1 MKTQA
6 VKPIKFQLQKET
18 IKHIEKS
25 TGCSIEELKTL
36 SFNETKELMIK
47 RGAIK
52 KPNVIK
58 NWFADKYKQFGERLG
73 LLKKEYNFY
82 THVD

>member
-1 MKTQA
+1 MRTQ
-6 VKPIKFQLQKET
+6 PIKYQLSEQT
-18 IKHIEKS
+18 IKNIEKS
-25 TGCSIEELKTL
+25 TKCSINELRTL
-36 SFNETKELMIK
+36 SFDETQKLMQE
-47 RGAIK
+47 RGVIK

-58 NWFADKYKQFGERLG
+58 IWFAEKYKQFGEKLG

>member
-1 MKTQA
+1 MKLSA
-6 VKPIKFQLQKET
+6 IKYQLSEQT
-18 IKHIEKS
+18 IKNIEKS
-25 TGCSIEELKTL
+25 TKCSINELRNLSFDNTKTL
-36 SFNETKELMIK
+36 MQE

-58 NWFADKYKQFGERLG
+58 NWFADKYKHLGERLG
-73 LLKKEYNFY
+73 LLKKEYNIY

>member
-1 MKTQA
+1 MKVQ
-6 VKPIKFQLQKET
+6 PLKFQLSKET
-18 IKHIEKS
+18 IRHIEKS
-25 TGCSIEELKTL
+25 TKCSINELKTL
-36 SFNETKELMIK
+36 SFDNTKILMEK

-52 KPNVIK
+52 KPNKIK
-58 NWFADKYKQFGERLG
+58 QWFVDKYKQFGEKLG

>member
-1 MKTQA
+1 MRTQ
-6 VKPIKFQLQKET
+6 PIKYQLSEQT
-18 IKHIEKS
+18 IKNIEKS
-25 TGCSIEELKTL
+25 TKCSINELRTL
-36 SFNETKELMIK
+36 LFDETQKLMQK

-58 NWFADKYKQFGERLG
+58 NWFAEKYKQFGEKLG

>member
-1 MKTQA
+1 MRTQ
-6 VKPIKFQLQKET
+6 PIKYQLSDKT
-18 IKHIEKS
+18 IKLIEQK
-25 TGCSIEELKTL
+25 TKCSINELRTL
-36 SFNETKELMIK
+36 SIDETQKLMQE

-58 NWFADKYKQFGERLG
+58 NWFAEKYKQFGERLG

>member
-1 MKTQA
+1 MKLSA
-6 VKPIKFQLQKET
+6 IKYQLSEQT
-18 IKHIEKS
+18 IKNIEKS
-25 TGCSIEELKTL
+25 TKCSINELRTL
-36 SFNETKELMIK
+36 SFDETQKLMQK

-58 NWFADKYKQFGERLG
+58 NWFAEKYKQFGEKLG

>member
-1 MKTQA
+1 MEIY
-6 VKPIKFQLQKET
+6 PIKFQLSNLT

-25 TGCSIEELKTL
+25 TKCSIEELRTL
-36 SFNETKELMIK
+36 SIADTQELMMK
-47 RGAIK
+47 RGVMKEPCKIEGW
-52 KPNVIK
+52 IS
-58 NWFADKYKQFGERLG
+58 DKYKKLGEKLG